1 VAALL
6 SPAAKILLAA
16 SMPAH
21 ETHPKF
27 PDACENVVYPVVQ
40 VYVIRLF
47 KLSTEHI
54 LI

>member
-1 VAALL
+1 MTALL

-16 SMPAH
+16 MPAH